1 MQRATLTT
9 GFFWWLRREA
19 RHTRSRP
26 AKGHG
31 GLAKECGLASCPHR
45 RYRFEPGNRSADRG
59 IRARNTREKG
69 FVVVT
74 LDADFHAIIA
84 VENASTPSVIRI
96 RREGMKAHALAS
108 LLIEVWPALSEML
121 ENGALVTID
130 DRSVRVRSI
139 PIHK

>member
-1 MQRATLTT
+1 MKRVILDQGLPRGTVALLKNAGWQVAHTGDIGLSRAT
-9 GFFWWLRREA
+9 
-19 RHTRSRP
+19 
-26 AKGHG
+26 
-31 GLAKECGLASCPHR
+31 
-45 RYRFEPGNRSADRG
+45 DRQ
-59 IRARNTREKG
+59 IVEYAREKG

-108 LLIEVWPALSEML
+108 LLIEVWPTLSEML